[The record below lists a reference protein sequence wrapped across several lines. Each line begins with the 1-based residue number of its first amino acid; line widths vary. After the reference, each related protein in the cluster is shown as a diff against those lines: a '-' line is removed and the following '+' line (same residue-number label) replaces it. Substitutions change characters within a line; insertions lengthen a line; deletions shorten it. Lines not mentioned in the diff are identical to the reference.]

1 MKKSILYFIHGPVPT
16 PAEFQEAAEVQEQTG
31 ISVQMRNAL
40 WAQPGDD
47 DFRNFIDVIGCV
59 PSFYNI
65 TESKAGE
72 DEMEPEVSQEELE
85 AQLAAYLASGS
96 VAKNIQDEDAEDEDE
111 DAEKQDTAVAEEKTV
126 LEEAAELPPVAV
138 SPLKKTRGRPAKAK
152 PSATKE

>member
-1 MKKSILYFIHGPVPT
+1 MKKSILYFIQGPVPT
-16 PAEFQEAAEVQEQTG
+16 PAESQEAAEVQEQTG
-31 ISVQMRNAL
+31 ISVQLRNAQ

-96 VAKNIQDEDAEDEDE
+96 VATNVQDEDAEDAE

-138 SPLKKTRGRPAKAK
+138 SPLKKPRGRPAKAK

>member
-1 MKKSILYFIHGPVPT
+1 MKKSILYFIQGPVPT
-16 PAEFQEAAEVQEQTG
+16 PAESKEAAEVQEQTG
-31 ISVQMRNAL
+31 IRVQLRNAQ

-96 VAKNIQDEDAEDEDE
+96 VATNIQDEDAETKETV
-111 DAEKQDTAVAEEKTV
+111 AEKVEEKTV

-138 SPLKKTRGRPAKAK
+138 SPLKKPRGRPAKAK
-152 PSATKE
+152 PAATKE

>member
-1 MKKSILYFIHGPVPT
+1 MKKSILYFIQGPVPT
-16 PAEFQEAAEVQEQTG
+16 PAESQEAAEVQEQTG
-31 ISVQMRNAL
+31 IRVQLRNAQ

-65 TESKAGE
+65 TEYKAGE
-72 DEMEPEVSQEELE
+72 DEMEPEVSQDELE

-96 VAKNIQDEDAEDEDE
+96 VAKNIQDEDAE

-138 SPLKKTRGRPAKAK
+138 SPLKKPRRRHAEAK

>member
-1 MKKSILYFIHGPVPT
+1 MKKSILYFIQGPVPT
-16 PAEFQEAAEVQEQTG
+16 PAESQEAAEVQEQTG
-31 ISVQMRNAL
+31 IRVQLRNAQ

-59 PSFYNI
+59 PAFYNI
-65 TESKAGE
+65 ADSRVCE
-72 DEMEPEVSQEELE
+72 DDMEPEVSNEELE

-96 VAKNIQDEDAEDEDE
+96 VAKNIQDEDAE

-138 SPLKKTRGRPAKAK
+138 SPLKKPRGRHAEAK

>member
-1 MKKSILYFIHGPVPT
+1 MKKSILYFIQGPVPT
-16 PAEFQEAAEVQEQTG
+16 PAESQEAAEVQEQTG
-31 ISVQMRNAL
+31 IRVQLRNAQ

-59 PSFYNI
+59 PAFYNI
-65 TESKAGE
+65 ADSKVGE
-72 DEMEPEVSQEELE
+72 DELEPEVSQEELE

-96 VAKNIQDEDAEDEDE
+96 VTKNIQDEDAE

-138 SPLKKTRGRPAKAK
+138 SPLKKPRGRPAKAK

>member
-1 MKKSILYFIHGPVPT
+1 MKKSILYFIQGPVPT
-16 PAEFQEAAEVQEQTG
+16 PAESKEAAEVQEQTG
-31 ISVQMRNAL
+31 IRVQLRNAQ

-59 PSFYNI
+59 PAFYNI
-65 TESKAGE
+65 TESQAGE
-72 DEMEPEVSQEELE
+72 DELEPEVSHEELE

-96 VAKNIQDEDAEDEDE
+96 VATNIQAEDAE
-111 DAEKQDTAVAEEKTV
+111 DAEKQDTDVAEEKTV

-138 SPLKKTRGRPAKAK
+138 SPLKKPRGRPAKAK

>member
-1 MKKSILYFIHGPVPT
+1 MKKSILYFIQGPVPT
-16 PAEFQEAAEVQEQTG
+16 PAESQEAAEVQEQTG
-31 ISVQMRNAL
+31 IRVQLRNAQ

-96 VAKNIQDEDAEDEDE
+96 VAKNIQDEDAED
-111 DAEKQDTAVAEEKTV
+111 AEKQDTAIAEEKTV

-138 SPLKKTRGRPAKAK
+138 SLLKKPRGRPAKAK

>member
-1 MKKSILYFIHGPVPT
+1 MKKSILYFIQGPVPT
-16 PAEFQEAAEVQEQTG
+16 PAESQEAAEVQEQTG
-31 ISVQMRNAL
+31 IRVQLRNAQ

-59 PSFYNI
+59 PAFYNI
-65 TESKAGE
+65 ADSKVGE
-72 DEMEPEVSQEELE
+72 DELEPEVSQEELE

-96 VAKNIQDEDAEDEDE
+96 VAKNIQDEDAED
-111 DAEKQDTAVAEEKTV
+111 AEKQDTAVAEEKTV

-138 SPLKKTRGRPAKAK
+138 SPLKKPRGRPAKAK

>member
-1 MKKSILYFIHGPVPT
+1 MKKSILYFIQGPVPT
-16 PAEFQEAAEVQEQTG
+16 PAESQEAAEVQEQTG
-31 ISVQMRNAL
+31 IRVQLRNAQ

-96 VAKNIQDEDAEDEDE
+96 VAKNSQD
-111 DAEKQDTAVAEEKTV
+111 DAEKKDTAVAEEKTV

-138 SPLKKTRGRPAKAK
+138 SPLKKPRGRPAKAK

>member
-1 MKKSILYFIHGPVPT
+1 MKKSILYFIQGPVPT
-16 PAEFQEAAEVQEQTG
+16 PAESQEAAEVQEQTG
-31 ISVQMRNAL
+31 IRVQLRNAQ

-59 PSFYNI
+59 PAFYNI
-65 TESKAGE
+65 TESQAGE
-72 DEMEPEVSQEELE
+72 DELEPEVSHEELE

-96 VAKNIQDEDAEDEDE
+96 VAANIQADDADAK
-111 DAEKQDTAVAEEKTV
+111 DAEKQETAVAEEKTV

-138 SPLKKTRGRPAKAK
+138 SPLKKPRGRPAKAK